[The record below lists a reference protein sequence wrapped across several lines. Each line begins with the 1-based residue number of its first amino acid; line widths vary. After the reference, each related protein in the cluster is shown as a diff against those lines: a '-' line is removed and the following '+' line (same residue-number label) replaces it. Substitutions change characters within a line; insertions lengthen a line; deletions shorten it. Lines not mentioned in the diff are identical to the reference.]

1 MTSTYYSRQ
10 DQPRP
15 QPESFGQR
23 FPNNPSSFAAEG
35 ESQEGAFPHAKKE
48 DYSQQ
53 YTNTEFSP
61 IERSLRINFT
71 RKVFCITAAQL
82 FIAGILVNFFLNHSW
97 FAKINYYFSGFATF
111 AGLVAFITSVALG
124 FSETL
129 SRTVP
134 LNYILLGIFTVAESY
149 TVGFI
154 AGQYNRDVVLTA
166 MYLTAG
172 VVAALAIYTV
182 KTKTEISYYSGLIV
196 LGTFGT
202 AALSFLNWFTIF
214 GLFDSLIFVGTAVM
228 SGLYFIYDVKLLM
241 GQDRFKLSL
250 DDYIKGAMHLYIDIV
265 RIFLNILQ
273 IVGKKIQENEQE
285 EEEQRRRQR
294 QRQAEAQARQTRQRR
309 FF

>member
-10 DQPRP
+10 DQPQPRP
-15 QPESFGQR
+15 QSFGQQR
-23 FPNNPSSFAAEG
+23 QNQPFAGEG
-35 ESQEGAFPHAKKE
+35 ESQEGAFPYAKKE
-48 DYSQQ
+48 NFSEQ
-53 YTNTEFSP
+53 YTSTEFSP

-82 FIAGILVNFFLNHSW
+82 LVAGLLVNFFLNHVW
-97 FAKINYYFSGFATF
+97 FAKINYYFSGLATL
-111 AGLVAFITSVALG
+111 AGFVALITSVALG

-134 LNYILLGIFTVAESY
+134 LNYILLGIFTLAESY

-154 AGQYNRDVVLTA
+154 AGQYHRDVVLTA

-172 VVAALAIYTV
+172 VVAALAIYAV
-182 KTKTEISYYSGLIV
+182 KSKTEISYFGGLVV
-196 LGTFGT
+196 LGTLGIG
-202 AALSFLNWFTIF
+202 ALTFLNWFTIF
-214 GLFDSLIFVGTAVM
+214 GLFYSLIFVGSAVM

-273 IVGKKIQENEQE
+273 IIGKKAQEKEQE
-285 EEEQRRRQR
+285 EEEQRRR
-294 QRQAEAQARQTRQRR
+294 RR
-309 FF
+309 RW